1 MAFMERDPGGWD
13 MVFASGIL
21 YHMQDPMRFLALL
34 PKLAPRMLLWTHFY
48 DERIVRDTP
57 ALAHKFGPLQHGTH
71 DGQVYEFVE
80 QSYKEAL
87 QWSGFCGG
95 SAPTSLWL
103 TRDNFSVGI
112 ARRSSRVPDSPKN
125 GIFFLKKELC
135 GQLESV
141 FPGYQRQNV
150 AHLLTYW
157 AHIKA
162 YLSLILNIIELK

>member
-1 MAFMERDPGGWD
+1 MKSQALSKVRAP
-13 MVFASGIL
+13 VNPA
-21 YHMQDPMRFLALL
+21 HCKLALRNAR
-34 PKLAPRMLLWTHFY
+34 K
-48 DERIVRDTP
+48 
-57 ALAHKFGPLQHGTH
+57 
-71 DGQVYEFVE
+71 E
-80 QSYKEAL
+80 QEK
-87 QWSGFCGG
+87 GIDF
-95 SAPTSLWL
+95 
-103 TRDNFSVGI
+103 NIGI

-125 GIFFLKKELC
+125 EVFFLKKELC